1 VLGVCA
7 PSQIPPVVANAAIQ
21 PKARRFILVQHY
33 TGDLAR
39 MHASAPLTASVIDLR
54 DPSTALSLRSTI
66 SSVTLDLDTTP
77 CAGNMSFLIG
87 QTIGDYAILE
97 ELGGGGFGRVYK
109 VEHTLTR
116 RREAMK
122 VLAVGEAESADQSER
137 FLREI
142 RLQASLNHP
151 NIATVLNAFWTDD
164 HVVLISELL
173 EGEPL
178 KNLLERGRLPLKQA
192 LDMMSQVLAAL
203 SYAQARGVIHRD
215 VSPANIFVTANGGP
229 VKLIDFG
236 LAKAAAD
243 LHVTQGGPVGSLHYM
258 SPEQVQGLQTLDSRT
273 DIYSCGSILY
283 ELVTG
288 QKLFDGEAG
297 FAIMQAHVEQ
307 APRAPK
313 SVDPAIPSFLE
324 EIILR
329 AVAKKPEERFQSADS
344 FGQAI
349 QQVRRELDLAT
360 GGGAVPTRSRPPKLL
375 MWATGVPLTIAL
387 FVGAA
392 RWVPRGKVQPPQAQ
406 ILAAPPAPSVPPA
419 ALVPQQIPTKPSSRH
434 SQSPHP
440 VANQK
445 TDPATE
451 SASTGTGTST
461 STSTSTET
469 TQKNPIVKVGS
480 AFKRLNPF
488 GRKAPRPA
496 ETATSE

>member
-1 VLGVCA
+1 
-7 PSQIPPVVANAAIQ
+7 
-21 PKARRFILVQHY
+21 
-33 TGDLAR
+33 
-39 MHASAPLTASVIDLR
+39 
-54 DPSTALSLRSTI
+54 
-66 SSVTLDLDTTP
+66 
-77 CAGNMSFLIG
+77 MSFLIG
-87 QTIGDYAILE
+87 QTVGDYAILE

-122 VLAVGEAESADQSER
+122 VLAVGEANSTDQSER

-178 KNLLERGRLPLKQA
+178 KNLLDRGRLPFTQA
-192 LDMMSQVLAAL
+192 LDIMSQVLAAL

-215 VSPANIFVTANGGP
+215 VSPGNIFVTANSGP

-243 LHVTQGGPVGSLHYM
+243 LHVTQGGPVGSVHYM

-273 DIYSCGSILY
+273 DIYSCGAILY
-283 ELVTG
+283 ELATG
-288 QKLFDGEAG
+288 QKLFDGESG
-297 FAIMQAHVEQ
+297 FEIMQAHVGQ
-307 APRAPK
+307 PPRAPK
-313 SVDPAIPSFLE
+313 SVDPAIPPLLE

-344 FGQAI
+344 FCQAV
-349 QQVRRELDLAT
+349 QQVRRELDFPIDSRRS
-360 GGGAVPTRSRPPKLL
+360 VPAHSQPPRLL
-375 MWATGVPLTIAL
+375 IWATGVPLTIAL

-392 RWVPRGKVQPPQAQ
+392 RWVPRGKVQLTQAQ
-406 ILAAPPAPSVPPA
+406 IQAVPPAPA
-419 ALVPQQIPTKPSSRH
+419 AAIVPQQLSTKPSLPVSAVTPARP
-434 SQSPHP
+434 SQAPHP
-440 VANQK
+440 VTTQK
-445 TDPATE
+445 TDAATV
-451 SASTGTGTST
+451 SA
-461 STSTSTET
+461 STSTET
-469 TQKNPIVKVGS
+469 TQKSPIAKIGG

-488 GRKAPRPA
+488 GRKAKRPD
-496 ETATSE
+496 ETPAPE

>member
-1 VLGVCA
+1 
-7 PSQIPPVVANAAIQ
+7 
-21 PKARRFILVQHY
+21 
-33 TGDLAR
+33 
-39 MHASAPLTASVIDLR
+39 
-54 DPSTALSLRSTI
+54 
-66 SSVTLDLDTTP
+66 
-77 CAGNMSFLIG
+77 MSFLIG
-87 QTIGDYAILE
+87 QTVGDYAILE

-122 VLAVGEAESADQSER
+122 VLAVGEMDSAEQSER

-178 KNLLERGRLPLKQA
+178 KNLLDRGRLPFTQA
-192 LDMMSQVLAAL
+192 LDIMSQVLAAL

-215 VSPANIFVTANGGP
+215 VSPANIFVTANGGT

-273 DIYSCGSILY
+273 DIYSCGAILY
-283 ELVTG
+283 ELATG
-288 QKLFDGEAG
+288 EKLFDGESG
-297 FAIMQAHVEQ
+297 FAIMQAHVKQ
-307 APRAPK
+307 PPPVPK
-313 SVDPAIPSFLE
+313 SVEPAVPTSLQE
-324 EIILR
+324 VILR
-329 AVAKKPEERFQSADS
+329 AVAKKPEDRFQSADS

-349 QQVRRELDLAT
+349 QQVRRELDLSMGRARP
-360 GGGAVPTRSRPPKLL
+360 VPSRSYPPKALI
-375 MWATGVPLTIAL
+375 WAGGMALTIAL

-392 RWVPRGKVQPPQAQ
+392 RSMPPSEAQQMQARTQLVPPVPRV
-406 ILAAPPAPSVPPA
+406 PPAPAV
-419 ALVPQQIPTKPSSRH
+419 ALVPEQRATKPAPPTFADASPRAH
-434 SQSPHP
+434 QSPHP
-440 VANQK
+440 VRNQDSD
-445 TDPATE
+445 TPTV
-451 SASTGTGTST
+451 SSSTTTP
-461 STSTSTET
+461 
-469 TQKNPIVKVGS
+469 TQKNPMVKIGG

-488 GRKAPRPA
+488 GRKATRPA
-496 ETATSE
+496 ETANPE